1 MYSWEIQNKLQKK
14 NYILTGEEYI
24 DICKNSSQISH
35 VKYSGFDDTY
45 EISTT
50 DNYYWKFRLTTKG
63 ENL

>member
-45 EISTT
+45 EIWTT